1 MRNIF
6 QNKSK
11 CFLGVGK
18 WVDKIEN
25 LTFLLT
31 VKTRWAQSAH
41 PVPTTLY
48 ILSSNYFNFKTKST
62 FFSESDKDQDRLIS
76 FDEFLAETKKDEFEQ
91 DPGWETMDQEEDNEI
106 FSDEEFRA
114 YQAQRDREI
123 QGMINRGQVPP
134 GKVF

>member
-1 MRNIF
+1 MKF
-6 QNKSK
+6 AS
-11 CFLGVGK
+11 
-18 WVDKIEN
+18 
-25 LTFLLT
+25 
-31 VKTRWAQSAH
+31 
-41 PVPTTLY
+41 
-48 ILSSNYFNFKTKST
+48 IL
-62 FFSESDKDQDRLIS
+62 ESDKDQDRLIS

-134 GKVF
+134 GKIKFTNFV